1 MAKLKMLKM
10 PKAPKASA
18 SIATKERYLQRL
30 AEVKKANAV
39 RASLNKKS
47 EELDKKIAAARQA
60 FRK

>member
-30 AEVKKANAV
+30 GEVKKANAV

>member
-30 AEVKKANAV
+30 SDVKKANAL
-39 RASLNKKS
+39 RASLNRKS
-47 EELDKKIAAARQA
+47 AELDKKIAQARQS